1 MIVAVWLVVMVPAFA
16 VNVALV
22 APAGT
27 LTDAGIVSSALLLKS
42 VITAPPVGAA
52 WPIVAVHV
60 EVAPLFSDE
69 GLQVTLLMPGGPT
82 VMVPPIALVPMLV
95 PVADAANVPVMLI
108 GIVPDALEDRV
119 TLIAAT
125 VPFWI
130 RLAFKP
136 LTMHV
141 RVPMPAEQVIVFE
154 AAVAA
159 LPIVALRFAMLDALY
174 VRVHCTAAGSLPLG
188 DVRLRF
194 KLLLP
199 PALMVPE
206 DNANVSVWANDHA
219 EKTLHSS
226 SNRVLRFRR
235 PGMRLRSSDSE
246 FTMPLRLCSRI

>member
-1 MIVAVWLVVMVPAFA
+1 MVPAFA

-27 LTDAGIVSSALLLKS
+27 LTDAGTVSSALLLVS
-42 VITAPPVGAA
+42 VITPPPAGAA
-52 WPIVAVHV
+52 WLRATVHV
-60 EVAPLFSDE
+60 AVAPLLSDE
-69 GLQVTLLMPGGPT
+69 GLQVTLLMLEGPA
-82 VMVPPIALVPMLV
+82 VMEPLVALVAMFV

-108 GIVPDALEDRV
+108 GTVPDALADRV

-130 RLAFKP
+130 ILAFKP

-141 RVPMPAEQVIVFE
+141 TVPLPVEHVIVFD

-159 LPIVALRFAMLDALY
+159 LPAVALTLAMLDALY

-194 KLLLP
+194 KVVLP
-199 PALMVPE
+199 PALTAPE
-206 DNANVSVWANDHA
+206 DNVNVSVWANDHA
-219 EKTLHSS
+219 EKTLHISS
-226 SNRVLRFRR
+226 SRVLRFRR
-235 PGMRLRSSDSE
+235 LGMRLGISDSE
-246 FTMPLRLCSRI
+246 FTMPLRLCFRI

>member
-1 MIVAVWLVVMVPAFA
+1 MNVAIWLVVMVPAFA

-27 LTDAGIVSSALLLKS
+27 LTDAGTVSSALLLVS
-42 VITAPPVGAA
+42 VITPPPVGAA
-52 WPIVAVHV
+52 LLRVTVHV
-60 EVAPLFSDE
+60 AAAPLLSDE
-69 GLQVTLLMPGGPT
+69 GLQVTLLMLEGPA
-82 VMVPPIALVPMLV
+82 VMALPVALVAMLV

-108 GIVPDALEDRV
+108 GTVPDALADRV

-130 RLAFKP
+130 GVAFKP

-141 RVPMPAEQVIVFE
+141 TDPLPAEHVIVFD

-159 LPIVALRFAMLDALY
+159 LPTVALRLAMLDALY
-174 VRVHCTAAGSLPLG
+174 VRVHCTAAGSLPPG

-194 KLLLP
+194 KVVLP
-199 PALMVPE
+199 PALTAPE

-219 EKTLHSS
+219 EKTLHIS
-226 SNRVLRFRR
+226 SNLVLRFRR
-235 PGMRLRSSDSE
+235 VGMRLRSSDSE
-246 FTMPLRLCSRI
+246 FTMPLSLCFRI